1 MEEMFNVGS
10 VSYTKHVFYAM
21 FYITCI
27 HMNDEQAVQRQ
38 LILCVL
44 FI

>member
-1 MEEMFNVGS
+1 MEEIFSVGS
-10 VSYTKHVFYAM
+10 ISYTKHVFYAM
-21 FYITCI
+21 FCSTCI

-38 LILCVL
+38 LIVCVL